1 MLRVLHGNRLLYP
14 PARRP
19 PFDPDESTLAWLRR
33 WQAGG
38 AAELAL
44 HGEPLDCTLHPGE
57 AIYFPT
63 GVRKEEEPLTLHA
76 QNAIRLTHPLSWHTA
91 HRLVARDAECG

>member
-19 PFDPDESTLAWLRR
+19 PFDPNESPLAWLRR

-38 AAELAL
+38 ATELAL

-63 GVRKEEEPLTLHA
+63 GL
-76 QNAIRLTHPLSWHTA
+76 RLTQVLWLTCLTSHADASAVTA
-91 HRLVARDAECG
+91 HCKQAGGTRR